1 MKTNE
6 IDDKAFEAMLATAR
20 ESGAA
25 AGRDAAG
32 WMIQDLWGGRQT
44 RPAAAL
50 RNARAVV
57 DDVCECADRLGWQ
70 VPNLSGEW
78 ADGPT
83 IGGLA
88 AEVGMDDYDDVDADV
103 YSDAMN
109 DLCTAWEDAAS
120 EAMLGALEES
130 AREYLANDDD
140 AAE

>member
-1 MKTNE
+1 MTTNE
-6 IDDKAFEAMLATAR
+6 IDDKAFAAMLATAR

-25 AGRDAAG
+25 AGRDAAE

-50 RNARAVV
+50 RDARAVV

-70 VPNLSGEW
+70 VPDLSGEW

-88 AEVGMDDYDDVDADV
+88 AEVGMADDV

-120 EAMLGALEES
+120 EAMLGALEAS
-130 AREYLANDDD
+130 AREFLAEGG
-140 AAE
+140 AR